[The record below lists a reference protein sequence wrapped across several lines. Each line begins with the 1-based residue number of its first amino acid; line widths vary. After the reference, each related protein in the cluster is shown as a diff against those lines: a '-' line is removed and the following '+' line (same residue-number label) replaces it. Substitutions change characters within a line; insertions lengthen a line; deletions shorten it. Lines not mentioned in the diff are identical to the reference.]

1 MMTNSVGD
9 DGTVDCAQTIRAVGR
24 CQALPNNL
32 ATWVRA
38 LTNGTDIRTMNRQLG
53 NSAAMTEGHYLKLTA
68 NLAAAR
74 LA

>member
-1 MMTNSVGD
+1 MTNSVGD

-24 CQALPNNL
+24 GQALPNNL

-38 LTNGTDIRTMNRQLG
+38 LTNGTDIHTLCKQLG
-53 NSAAMTEGHYLKLTA
+53 NSAAMIERHYSKLTA
-68 NLAAAR
+68 TLAAAR